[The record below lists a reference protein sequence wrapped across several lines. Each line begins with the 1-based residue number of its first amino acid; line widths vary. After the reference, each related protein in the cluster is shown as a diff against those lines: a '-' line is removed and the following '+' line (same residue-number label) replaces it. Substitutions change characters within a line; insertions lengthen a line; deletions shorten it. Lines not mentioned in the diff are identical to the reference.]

1 MSVLSDLAKSSA
13 TPAQCVPRLA
23 YGVGRCSRAP
33 DVYVAR
39 GGVADWMNKRANGMN
54 RQQRTV
60 TTADGLA
67 LAVYVHAR
75 PDTPAHVP
83 TVVLAHDW
91 GLTHRSWD
99 AVVALLATSG
109 LRIITLDQRGH
120 GASAL
125 GLNRK
130 TLGDL
135 TIDHF
140 GRDLHAVIRALVPPS
155 SPVVLVG
162 HSLGGMTA
170 MAYIGQHLKEART
183 RVAGAV
189 LVSTAAVDVRLGQ
202 SGRSRLAKRLMSGGP
217 DPYQPPVRG
226 NNHREALFGDNPD
239 PAAVAAVNE
248 QVSGTDPA
256 VLRASYRVFCQ
267 ADVRQAFE
275 LLMDVPVSILTG
287 SKDTVTPPTR
297 SRAMTIPLTKARFA
311 TLRGAG
317 HELPYEAP
325 ARIVD
330 ELRWVLITARDLM
343 RARASR
349 RIGENGRAQ
358 SPPSESP

>member
-1 MSVLSDLAKSSA
+1 MD
-13 TPAQCVPRLA
+13 
-23 YGVGRCSRAP
+23 
-33 DVYVAR
+33 
-39 GGVADWMNKRANGMN
+39 

-109 LRIITLDQRGH
+109 LRIITWDQRGH

-239 PAAVAAVNE
+239 PAAVAAVNA
-248 QVSGTDPA
+248 QVSAADPA
-256 VLRASYRVFCQ
+256 VLRASYRAFCQ

-287 SKDTVTPPTR
+287 AKDTVTPPTR

-311 TLRGAG
+311 TLRGRGTSCPMRHRRASLTNCAG
-317 HELPYEAP
+317 CWRRCGRGCERQPLAAKGSQLHRPRLCLSQ
-325 ARIVD
+325 ID
-330 ELRWVLITARDLM
+330 LRLGCDGDC
-343 RARASR
+343 RARPPVQRPLCRAT
-349 RIGENGRAQ
+349 RIPAPG
-358 SPPSESP
+358 P

>member
-1 MSVLSDLAKSSA
+1 MD
-13 TPAQCVPRLA
+13 
-23 YGVGRCSRAP
+23 
-33 DVYVAR
+33 
-39 GGVADWMNKRANGMN
+39 

-67 LAVYVHAR
+67 LAVHVHAR

-99 AVVALLATSG
+99 AVVALLAPAG
-109 LRIITLDQRGH
+109 LRVITWDQRGH
-120 GASAL
+120 GGSAL

-140 GRDLHAVIRALVPPS
+140 GRDLHAVIRALVPAS

-170 MAYIGQHLKEART
+170 MSYMGQHLKESRT

-202 SGRSRLAKRLMSGGP
+202 SRRSRLAKRLTGAGR
-217 DPYQPPVRG
+217 DPYEPPVRS
-226 NNHREALFGDNPD
+226 NNHREVLFGQTPD
-239 PAAVAAVNE
+239 PADVVAVRE
-248 QVSGTDPA
+248 QFEATDVA
-256 VLRASYRVFCQ
+256 VLRASYRAFAL
-267 ADVRQAFE
+267 ADVRRGLEA
-275 LLMDVPVSILTG
+275 LNRLPVSILVG
-287 SKDTVTPPTR
+287 AHDMVTPTTR
-297 SRAMTIPLTKARFA
+297 SRAMTMTLAKAHYVTVREA
-311 TLRGAG
+311 S
-317 HELPYEAP
+317 HMLPYEAP
-325 ARIVD
+325 DRIIT
-330 ELRWVLITARDLM
+330 ELRWVLEGLRAMM
-343 RARASR
+343 RAASADR
-349 RIGENGRAQ
+349 RKANPQAA
-358 SPPSESP
+358 PSEVAPPFA